1 MDNKAATKP
10 EVDKNIQLANLL
22 DGHHEFLCPKCG
34 STYFGSAEVGMIRYC
49 HDQHDKGCKW
59 KGSACFAPP
68 EFDEDLNAMA
78 EVEKFIAKKS
88 NRHKYA
94 EMVRNRTGA
103 YYEEHLT
110 GTRFTSAWGCLSAP
124 ARVRR
129 DCALVI
135 LQKAAKLLKGE
146 K

>member
-1 MDNKAATKP
+1 MKP
-10 EVDKNIQLANLL
+10 LMDKNKELAELM
-22 DGHHEFLCPKCG
+22 GYQHHEGPIGEGWFRPPATG
-34 STYFGSAEVGMIRYC
+34 GMANWVSI
-49 HDQHDKGCKW
+49 D
-59 KGSACFAPP
+59 
-68 EFDEDLNAMA
+68 FDTDLNAMA

-94 EMVRNRTGA
+94 EMVRNRIGA

-129 DCALVI
+129 DCALII
-135 LQKAAKLLKGE
+135 LKNAAKLLKGE